1 MPDVVVHDVRK
12 GFYCVLGDKLT
23 SFERDAKIGAFYYLF
38 LNKEGFSPALTM
50 YIGRSTKGYFIWVYW
65 YRKSP
70 LSLQLHSLPFHK

>member
-38 LNKEGFSPALTM
+38 WNKEDFL
-50 YIGRSTKGYFIWVYW
+50 V
-65 YRKSP
+65 
-70 LSLQLHSLPFHK
+70 